1 MNYPFFGW
9 IQYILSATRTFNP
22 SIIISFCWKFAK
34 TFKRF
39 QKVLSHVD
47 YNLGKADIDCV
58 QSVNEVA
65 LKQAVKDAGYIPV
78 EYKEEKKMK
87 KVVTVD
93 GMMCMHCVA
102 HVKDALS
109 KVEGVSDVVVSLD
122 EKTATLNCTENVT
135 DQMLSDAVTNAG
147 YTVISV
153 K

>member
-1 MNYPFFGW
+1 
-9 IQYILSATRTFNP
+9 
-22 SIIISFCWKFAK
+22 
-34 TFKRF
+34 
-39 QKVLSHVD
+39 
-47 YNLGKADIDCV
+47 
-58 QSVNEVA
+58 
-65 LKQAVKDAGYIPV
+65 
-78 EYKEEKKMK
+78 MK

-109 KVEGVSDVVVSLD
+109 KVEGVSDVLVSLD
-122 EKTATLNCTENVT
+122 EKTAILNCTENVT

>member
-1 MNYPFFGW
+1 MDFDYHQCGHCAWLVEDALKKIPNVKEV
-9 IQYILSATRTFNP
+9 R
-22 SIIISFCWKFAK
+22 
-34 TFKRF
+34 
-39 QKVLSHVD
+39 VD
-47 YNLGKADIDCV
+47 YNLGKADIDYV
-58 QSVNEVA
+58 QQVNMVA

-87 KVVTVD
+87 KIVTVD

>member
-1 MNYPFFGW
+1 M
-9 IQYILSATRTFNP
+9 LL
-22 SIIISFCWKFAK
+22 K
-34 TFKRF
+34 
-39 QKVLSHVD
+39 KVPNVREVHVD

-78 EYKEEKKMK
+78 ENEEEKKMK

-109 KVEGVSDVVVSLD
+109 KVDGVSDVVVSLD
-122 EKTATLNCTENVT
+122 EKTATLNCTENLT
-135 DQMLSDAVTNAG
+135 DQTLIDAVTNAG
-147 YTVISV
+147 YTVVSV

>member
-1 MNYPFFGW
+1 MGDVGNC
-9 IQYILSATRTFNP
+9 
-22 SIIISFCWKFAK
+22 ISYLYKKEHSW
-34 TFKRF
+34 R
-39 QKVLSHVD
+39 L
-47 YNLGKADIDCV
+47 
-58 QSVNEVA
+58 
-65 LKQAVKDAGYIPV
+65 P

-109 KVEGVSDVVVSLD
+109 KVEGVSDVLVSLD
-122 EKTATLNCTENVT
+122 EKTAILNCTENVT

>member
-1 MNYPFFGW
+1 MSLTLPYQ
-9 IQYILSATRTFNP
+9 IDTI
-22 SIIISFCWKFAK
+22 
-34 TFKRF
+34 
-39 QKVLSHVD
+39 VLSTDLFHL
-47 YNLGKADIDCV
+47 NNRLN
-58 QSVNEVA
+58 Q
-65 LKQAVKDAGYIPV
+65 
-78 EYKEEKKMK
+78 EEKKMK